1 MTSSKRRALLNRC
14 TKMHGKQVVLDC
26 PAWEYLHAGKLLT
39 GQVVG
44 WSFDQTEDDEPLIEI
59 KFSPNLPVTWA
70 NQRDFFRLSQV
81 KPATKPVQIP
91 TCQRRLVAYCS
102 R

>member
-14 TKMHGKQVVLDC
+14 NKLFYKQVVVDH
-26 PAWEYLHAGKLLT
+26 PAWEDVHPGKLLT
-39 GQVVG
+39 GQVIG
-44 WSFDQTEDDEPLIEI
+44 WSFDREEDDEPVVEV
-59 KFSPNLPVTWA
+59 KFPNLPATWP

-91 TCQRRLVAYCS
+91 TCQRRLVAC